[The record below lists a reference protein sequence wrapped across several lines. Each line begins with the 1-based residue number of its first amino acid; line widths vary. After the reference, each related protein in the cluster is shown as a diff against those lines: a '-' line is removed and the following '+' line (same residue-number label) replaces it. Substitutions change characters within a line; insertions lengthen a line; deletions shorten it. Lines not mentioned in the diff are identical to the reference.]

1 MRMLACLSTLSDIH
15 ISVYVPPETSLHAP
29 KACAKQTALSRED
42 FRSWVLIRRPSSYKQ
57 KNRCHQ
63 RQATKV
69 GYAVAIGWYALFR
82 EAIGSLVLRQGVVH
96 VKANGLDAFHVE

>member
-1 MRMLACLSTLSDIH
+1 M
-15 ISVYVPPETSLHAP
+15 
-29 KACAKQTALSRED
+29 
-42 FRSWVLIRRPSSYKQ
+42 Q

-63 RQATKV
+63 WEATKV

-96 VKANGLDAFHVE
+96 VKANGLDALHVERPVAEDLAPVVYWTAPNLHQQGRLHISTIFLLNRFLVIVRTANCGCRDRVGT